1 MAKLYFHYS
10 AMNAGKSTSLLQ
22 VAHNYHERGMHA
34 YLLKPAFDNRDGH
47 GTIGSRIGLS
57 KTCDTFE
64 VTENLFEKISQH
76 NSSKTT
82 SCVLVDEAQFLS
94 AEQVWQLAC
103 VADDLNIPVMTYGL
117 RTDFQGK
124 FFPGSERLMAIA
136 DVLREIRTIDETGK
150 NATMVL
156 RLDENGEVIK
166 DGPQNLIGG
175 NERYVSVSRKE
186 WRRKMED
193 C

>member
-57 KTCDTFE
+57 KECDTFE
-64 VTENLFEKISQH
+64 TAENLFDKVQEHHDQEP
-76 NSSKTT
+76 T

-94 AEQVWQLAC
+94 SDQVWQLAC
-103 VADDLNIPVMTYGL
+103 VADDLGIPVMTYGL

-136 DVLREIRTIDETGK
+136 DVLREIRTIDETGR

-156 RLDENGEVIK
+156 RLDDNGNVIK
-166 DGPQNLIGG
+166 DGPQNVIGG

-186 WRRKMED
+186 WRKKMEL
-193 C
+193 